1 MGFMDRIGEVLGE
14 INPLKSSSSAAALK
28 GLTGMDYSGLSDAG
42 KKAYPDTA
50 PGSAHHRLAAKL
62 ATQTL
67 LDKIGW
73 IPGGETVAQGL
84 PQALGA
90 GLEVSEAFGRMAGG
104 VPGAGLREHFGMP
117 DTLRDFNAN
126 AQGGQEAVDEYR
138 RRKRARRLT
147 GGRF

>member
-1 MGFMDRIGEVLGE
+1 MGFMDKIGEVLGAV
-14 INPLKSSSSAAALK
+14 NPLKGSVSGSALR
-28 GLTGMDYSGLSDAG
+28 GLTGMDYSDLSNAG

-67 LDKIGW
+67 LDKLGW
-73 IPGGETVAQGL
+73 IPGGETVAHGV

-104 VPGAGLREHFGMP
+104 VPGAGLREHFSMP
-117 DTLRDFNAN
+117 DTMRDFIAN

-138 RRKRARRLT
+138 RRKKARSLT
-147 GGRF
+147 GGKF